1 MQFIKKEWV
10 GAKSGDLYDTR
21 VISKEAA
28 ISLIEKNGHSG
39 HGEQLLEDLIQQ
51 WKADESVSIT
61 YLIRSGLE
69 VGIAS

>member
-10 GAKSGDLYDTR
+10 GAKSGDLYDIQ
-21 VISKEAA
+21 VISKKDA

-39 HGEQLLEDLIQQ
+39 YGEHLLEDLIQQ
-51 WKADESVSIT
+51 WKADKSVSIT